1 MDILAK
7 LRELAARLCG
17 KTCKCKTCA
26 LKKPHAKEFGV
37 VNISRRAAKVVG
49 GWAKRNA
56 TNIGL
61 TGAGVGA
68 SVAASRY
75 YGPSNKEWKKID
87 EKKEFAAAE
96 YRGRKVTLNSPRRI
110 EGVTPAKK
118 KRTVFVKNPK
128 TGNVLAVHFGD
139 RSMSDY
145 TKHHNEKRRANFH
158 SRHNCAEKKD
168 KTKAG
173 YWACKNLW

>member
-1 MDILAK
+1 MDILTR
-7 LRELAARLCG
+7 LRELAARVVGGKPCG
-17 KTCKCKTCA
+17 CKVCK
-26 LKKPHAKEFGV
+26 KRKPAKEF
-37 VNISRRAAKVVG
+37 
-49 GWAKRNA
+49 
-56 TNIGL
+56 
-61 TGAGVGA
+61 
-68 SVAASRY
+68 
-75 YGPSNKEWKKID
+75 
-87 EKKEFAAAE
+87 AAE

-128 TGNVLAVHFGD
+128 TGNVIAVHFGD

-145 TKHHNEKRRANFH
+145 TKHRNEKRRANFH

-168 KTKAG
+168 RTKAG